1 MMLRRLLVLDLLLIA
16 ILIAGGMKVR
26 RSWVDFKAVHRV
38 DTVQAEPEA
47 VGSIA
52 APAVSSAV
60 LGDWTEIPTK
70 NPFSFDR
77 NDIGIV
83 APKEAPKAVSPKPIL
98 FGTMSVG
105 KDWIALLAPGPGGR
119 SSRPMKVG
127 ETMESWQVAEIHEKS
142 VVVVAGGVRETI
154 LLNDPTANIPRVSER
169 TAGGANPAAAVSNI
183 PPAPPVAAAQTN
195 TPTPPASPPPA
206 APGSQT
212 GPGGQKGRWVE
223 TPFGRNWVVD
233 PQ

>member
-1 MMLRRLLVLDLLLIA
+1 MMLRRLLILDVLLLA
-16 ILIAGGMKVR
+16 ILAAGGMKVR
-26 RSWVDFKAVHRV
+26 RSWIDFKAAHRV
-38 DTVQAEPEA
+38 DSVQAEPETLS
-47 VGSIA
+47 SIS
-52 APAVSSAV
+52 APAISSAAM
-60 LGDWTEIPTK
+60 GDWTEIPTK
-70 NPFSFDR
+70 NLFSFDR
-77 NDIGIV
+77 NDIAIV
-83 APKEAPKAVSPKPIL
+83 APKEAPRPVSPKPIL

-154 LLNDPTANIPRVSER
+154 ILNDPTANIPRDFGR
-169 TAGGANPAAAVSNI
+169 TAGAAITAAPVSNI
-183 PPAPPVAAAQTN
+183 APAPPVAAAQPN
-195 TPTPPASPPPA
+195 IPTPPASPPPA
-206 APGSQT
+206 GTQT

-223 TPFGRNWVVD
+223 SPFGRNWVVD